1 MLSTCMTLRCAGT
14 QDRMQAY
21 VDLVCAEVKATRP
34 LGHAPLTTVSFG
46 GGTPSLVPP
55 HLLESILSA
64 LQQQFGIAADAE
76 VSLEADPGTFD
87 LQRLLQYKALGV
99 TRVSMGVQSFQEDL
113 LKACGRSHS
122 LSDVYAA
129 IDAATAARLPS
140 WSLDLISGLPGLK
153 LPGWQHSLDQAVA
166 AAPDHI
172 SVYDLQVEEGTP
184 FARWF
189 SGDGSPLPKE
199 PEAVA
204 MFEAA
209 SATLTAAGYEH
220 YEISNYAK
228 PGHRSRHNQVY
239 WKCQPYYAFGLGA
252 ASYTQGRRFSRP
264 RGMHEYESWVQ
275 RFVQSGGGC
284 PAAALPAESKEEQL
298 LDLIMLSLR
307 LSDGLALHSVQ
318 QEYGQDTVASLLPT
332 IQGFLQEGLMQIVP
346 ELQQS
351 GDDSAPEPGGC
362 VSDADGYGDE
372 AFGQL
377 CPRLKQGKQCRVRLA
392 DPAGFLLSNDVI
404 SELFAQ
410 LDPSTLSQVL

>member
-1 MLSTCMTLRCAGT
+1 MGWMCNVRPVPDSWYAFSRCTWRLPQAASQRSTLEPTHAGHRSSGSWHLRCT
-14 QDRMQAY
+14 LSIDS
-21 VDLVCAEVKATRP
+21 V
-34 LGHAPLTTVSFG
+34 LGMHRRF
-46 GGTPSLVPP
+46 
-55 HLLESILSA
+55 
-64 LQQQFGIAADAE
+64 
-76 VSLEADPGTFD
+76 
-87 LQRLLQYKALGV
+87 
-99 TRVSMGVQSFQEDL
+99 
-113 LKACGRSHS
+113 ACC
-122 LSDVYAA
+122 
-129 IDAATAARLPS
+129 
-140 WSLDLISGLPGLK
+140 K
-153 LPGWQHSLDQAVA
+153 
-166 AAPDHI
+166 
-172 SVYDLQVEEGTP
+172 VEEGTP

-377 CPRLKQGKQCRVRLA
+377 CRRLKQGKQCRVRLA